1 MKLNTKM
8 RYGTRALLELA
19 LHHEQ
24 GALSLGQIAAAQG
37 ISEKYLE
44 ALLAMLRN
52 AGLVQSQRGPQGG
65 YRLARPP
72 DKITLRE
79 VWDVLEGPEAFVPCT
94 QDPTLCERWT
104 TCVTQEIWAE
114 MYAAALQVL
123 EKTTLADLVARG
135 QQRLPDGGMYII

>member
-19 LHHEQ
+19 LHYEQ

-44 ALLAMLRN
+44 SLLGMLRA

-72 DKITLRE
+72 AQITLRE

-94 QDPTLCERWT
+94 QEPETCPRWA
-104 TCVTQEIWAE
+104 TCVTHEVWAK
-114 MYAAALQVL
+114 MYAAAMQVL
-123 EKTTLADLVARG
+123 ETTTLEDLVIRS
-135 QQRLPDGGMYII
+135 QHYPPNGGMYII